1 MAIPIPRAPA
11 LDLSAVPKHWAG
23 GNAVATAIS
32 NGINLLFPHGE
43 RFFVRSVHHYLDQI
57 TDPTLRA
64 QVVAFF
70 KQEGHHAHAHDELN
84 EILRQ
89 QGFEIDGF
97 LARYYSITKWLEARM
112 PAKLNLAGTAA
123 AEHFTAILA
132 EGAFDNGI
140 LDALH
145 PTMQELLAWHAAE
158 EIEHKAVAFDVLQQV
173 DPSYALRIAG
183 LAHATVLLS
192 GFWLWSAIML
202 LRQEKLG
209 LRGLR
214 EQLRRMSAGE
224 KARGDGPVITRVFLR
239 GIRQYIR
246 RDFHPS
252 DNANDHLARTWFANH
267 GLPFTEAA

>member
-1 MAIPIPRAPA
+1 MAIPIPREPA
-11 LDLSAVPKHWAG
+11 LDLAAVPKHWAG

-43 RFFVRSVHHYLDQI
+43 RFFVRSVHHYLDQVK
-57 TDPTLRA
+57 DPTLRA
-64 QVVAFF
+64 QVKAFF
-70 KQEGHHAHAHDELN
+70 KQEGHHAHAHDDLN
-84 EILRQ
+84 EVLRQ
-89 QGFEIDGF
+89 QGFEIDRF
-97 LARYYSITKWLEARM
+97 LDRYQRITRWLEARL

-132 EGAFDNGI
+132 EGAFDKGI
-140 LDALH
+140 LDVLD
-145 PTMQELLAWHAAE
+145 PTMQQLLAWHAAE

-173 DPSYALRIAG
+173 DDSYALRMAG
-183 LAHATVLLS
+183 LAHATILLS
-192 GFWLWSAIML
+192 SFWLWSAVML

-209 LRGLR
+209 WRGLR
-214 EQLRRMSAGE
+214 AQLRRMNAGE
-224 KARGDGPVITRVFLR
+224 KQRGDGPVITRVFLR

-252 DNANDHLARTWFANH
+252 DNANDHLARTWFQNH